1 MQATRAITA
10 ADIIA
15 AVVCETGV
23 TLDELFPD
31 HPLGMGYHRH
41 ATVVA
46 ARRALCHLCYTL
58 GGMSYPEIAAATTGR
73 GHSSW
78 VEAGNRA
85 REMLDP
91 ESERHDLDFR
101 MMVAQITR
109 RINDAAGILE

>member
-1 MQATRAITA
+1 MTPTYPEILRA
-10 ADIIA
+10 
-15 AVVCETGV
+15 VLVETGV
-23 TLDELFPD
+23 TLDELFPS

-41 ATVVA
+41 AHVVA

-58 GGMSYPEIAAATTGR
+58 CGMSYPEIAAATTGR

-91 ESERHDLDFR
+91 ESERNDLDFR
-101 MMVAQITR
+101 MMVARITR
-109 RINDAAGILE
+109 RINDAAWIQE